1 MKYLI
6 LVGDGMGDWPLDE
19 LGGRT
24 PLAAAE
30 TPHMDRL
37 ARQGRLGLAQTI
49 PPGMDPGSD
58 TANMSLLG
66 VDPAKYHTGRSPIEA
81 AAMGV
86 ELGDDDI
93 AFRCNLVTL
102 SRRDGSV
109 IMDDY
114 CAGHIDT
121 DTAAQ
126 FIEALNQ
133 ALKRP
138 GFVFHPGVSYRH
150 LLVWKNG
157 PVGAASTP
165 PHDHTGQAVDDWLV
179 SEGEL
184 GVVSQAIRD
193 SWQVL
198 ENHPLNKRR
207 REKGEPEVN
216 SIWLWGQG
224 PKTTLPR
231 IDQRFG
237 LSGFTVS
244 AVDLIHGLG
253 VLSGLTPVE
262 VPGATGYLDTNFAG
276 KVQAV
281 LEGLRDKDLAFLHVE
296 APDEAGHGGVL
307 ANKLKAI
314 ELFDREVA
322 GPVLEGLAALG
333 PHRVLLATDHYTPL
347 KVRTHTTEPIPYVIW
362 DSRRQ
367 GPGGEAY
374 SEAAAA
380 AVSEG
385 PVAPAHELL
394 GRLVG

>member
-1 MKYLI
+1 
-6 LVGDGMGDWPLDE
+6 
-19 LGGRT
+19 
-24 PLAAAE
+24 
-30 TPHMDRL
+30 
-37 ARQGRLGLAQTI
+37 
-49 PPGMDPGSD
+49 MDPGSD

-102 SRRDGSV
+102 GRRDGSV

-138 GFVFHPGVSYRH
+138 GFEFHPGVGYRH

-157 PVGAASTP
+157 PAGAATTP

-184 GVVSQAIRD
+184 GAASQAIRD

-198 ENHPLNKRR
+198 GNHPLNQRR

-224 PKTTLPR
+224 PKTTLPQ
-231 IDQRFG
+231 IGQRFG

-380 AVSEG
+380 AVSKG

-394 GRLVG
+394 GRLAE